1 MLGSLMT
8 LAAGVLQSSPSLLN
22 SSSTRCVL
30 SRLSGKLA
38 RTRPASEMSRS
49 SHWTPADSVKAR
61 TIGSKEWVAS
71 MGASSVYVYT
81 IEAVGTVNL
90 IARYSSKAL
99 PGANFSA
106 TLSLVPLGRWSSH
119 SRSSTVPSLFLSR
132 ALKRSSTNTSSWG
145 IFRSSRALSIS

>member
-8 LAAGVLQSSPSLLN
+8 LAAGVLQSSPNLLN

-30 SRLSGKLA
+30 SRLSGKFA

-49 SHWTPADSVKAR
+49 SQFTPALSVKAL
-61 TIGSKEWVAS
+61 TIGSKEWVAN

-81 IEAVGTVNL
+81 IDAVGTVNL
-90 IARYSSKAL
+90 MARYSSRAL

-106 TLSLVPLGRWSSH
+106 TLRRVPLG
-119 SRSSTVPSLFLSR
+119 
-132 ALKRSSTNTSSWG
+132 K
-145 IFRSSRALSIS
+145 